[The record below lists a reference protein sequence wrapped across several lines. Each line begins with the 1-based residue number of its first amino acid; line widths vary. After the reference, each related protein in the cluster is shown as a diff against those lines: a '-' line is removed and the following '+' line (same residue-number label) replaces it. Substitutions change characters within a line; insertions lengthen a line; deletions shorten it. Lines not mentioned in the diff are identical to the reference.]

1 MFISFYLKAAK
12 KPHGTIT
19 CWTWTLNGFTAKLHI
34 CSFKKWHFVNKLFAA
49 HFIFPPSGLCGM
61 FECTLRCLYH
71 ALCVRWRKSS
81 REGDIISGCRRR
93 AGNHSSRQ
101 EPRQGEEE
109 ESLCNWRSDVMVVF
123 TLCLSGLRS
132 WYLSYIRTQ
141 LPQHTRGPKLAHT
154 RQQWSC
160 SCSTCFFKVPH
171 LWHHNGHSD
180 PQAKYN

>member
-1 MFISFYLKAAK
+1 MIGNYSVYFPFTWRLLKS
-12 KPHGTIT
+12 H
-19 CWTWTLNGFTAKLHI
+19 TAPLPAELEHETVRLPIHI
-34 CSFKKWHFVNKLFAA
+34 CSCKKWHFVNKLFAA
-49 HFIFPPSGLCGM
+49 HFIFPTSGLCGM

-160 SCSTCFFKVPH
+160 FCSTCTFKE
-171 LWHHNGHSD
+171 LFRLLF
-180 PQAKYN
+180 